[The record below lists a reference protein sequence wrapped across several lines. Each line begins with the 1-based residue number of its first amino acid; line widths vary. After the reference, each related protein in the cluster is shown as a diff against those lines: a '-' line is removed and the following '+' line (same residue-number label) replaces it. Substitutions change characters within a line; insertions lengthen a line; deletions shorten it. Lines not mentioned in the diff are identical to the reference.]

1 MRVRE
6 EKEFLYVREA
16 AIYAYPCAPMAME
29 TGNGMHFDGNA
40 AQAYPTTSGK
50 PAETLVVTAVDH
62 G

>member
-16 AIYAYPCAPMAME
+16 EIYAYPCAPMAME
-29 TGNGMHFDGNA
+29 TGNGMHFDGNSA
-40 AQAYPTTSGK
+40 PAYVATGGS
-50 PAETLVVTAVDH
+50 PAEILVTAIDH

>member
-50 PAETLVVTAVDH
+50 TAVDH